1 MGVRS
6 SSRFVT
12 RGTRHLGVVALILG
26 MTGTFLAVG
35 ATSGA
40 GAAPVSLR
48 SRLHLPLA
56 PASGSSSSRHVSRA
70 LSPEAPSG
78 WHQVNEING
87 NASSLLGFAI
97 AVSGSTMVVGAG
109 NDNSGTGAAYVYTG
123 SQSSWTEVAELTPA
137 DGANEDGFGTSVA
150 ISGSTIVVG
159 SYCHSATPSISCE
172 GEAYVFSGSGS
183 NWSQVAELNDPGAS
197 ANDYF
202 GWDVAATSS
211 SSILVSGIGENS
223 DAGAVYAYAFS
234 NGTWS
239 EDADIS
245 DPTDTAG
252 DTFGIDL
259 ASSRTTLVVG
269 AAGYNSYAGAAYVF
283 TKVRGA
289 WVEAARLT
297 ASNGEGCVS
306 TCSKGFDLAG
316 GDYFGS
322 SVAVHR
328 DTIAVGAPEASV
340 PPAPDGV
347 GPGTAYVFTGSGATW
362 TQKSELDDP
371 EEVAADNGDS
381 FGYAVA
387 VSSSGT
393 VVCNAPGDPQGY
405 ESDESIGAAFVF
417 ASDGGTWPTANP
429 TELTAADGADG
440 AYFGYG
446 LATIRGNYIII
457 GSPFSPDGGV
467 YFFKR

>member
-1 MGVRS
+1 M
-6 SSRFVT
+6 
-12 RGTRHLGVVALILG
+12 ALIVG
-26 MTGTFLAVG
+26 MTGTALAVG

-40 GAAPVSLR
+40 GAAPASLHL
-48 SRLHLPLA
+48 RLHQAPA
-56 PASGSSSSRHVSRA
+56 PASSSPSGRGGRA
-70 LSPEAPSG
+70 LRALRPESSSG

-87 NASSLLGFAI
+87 NPSSLLGFAI

-123 SQSSWTEVAELTPA
+123 SRGHWTEAAELVPA

-159 SYCHSATPSISCE
+159 SYCHSATPSINCE
-172 GEAYVFSGSGS
+172 GAAYVFTGSGS
-183 NWSQVAELNDPGAS
+183 HWSPVAELDDPGAS
-197 ANDYF
+197 ADDYF
-202 GWDVAATSS
+202 GWDVAATSAS
-211 SSILVSGIGENS
+211 TILVSGIGENS
-223 DAGAVYAYAFS
+223 NAGAVYAYAF
-234 NGTWS
+234 NDGTWS
-239 EDADIS
+239 EDAEIM
-245 DPTDTAG
+245 DPTNTAN
-252 DTFGIDL
+252 DNFGIDL
-259 ASSRTTLVVG
+259 AFSGATLVVG

-283 TKVRGA
+283 AKVRTA
-289 WVEAARLT
+289 WVEQARLT

-306 TCSKGFDLAG
+306 TCSQGYDLAG

-322 SVAVHR
+322 SVAVHKH
-328 DTIAVGAPEASV
+328 TIAVGAPEASV

-362 TQKSELDDP
+362 TQKSELYDP

-381 FGYAVA
+381 FGYEVA
-387 VSSSGT
+387 VSTTGT

-405 ESDESIGAAFVF
+405 ESDDSIGAAFVF
-417 ASDGGTWPTANP
+417 ASDRGTWPTSSP

-440 AYFGYG
+440 DYFGYG
-446 LATIRGNYIII
+446 LATLKGNYIIV

-467 YFFKR
+467 YFFKS